1 MAQSQG
7 TKRLIVDL
15 PAVEKDKLE
24 KEKITTGK
32 SIKEI
37 ILEAL
42 ELYYK
47 KNRPRK

>member
-1 MAQSQG
+1 MSQG
-7 TKRLIVDL
+7 IKRLVVDL
-15 PAVEKDKLE
+15 PAEDKDRLE

-47 KNRPRK
+47 KKRPKK